1 MYFRYLISLSLGLLL
16 EANDKTVT
24 NDNKTTFQKEKE
36 FFQAIEDS
44 NDYILA
50 STMYNIKDYKK
61 SYELFFKLF
70 SKNSYN
76 VNVNYF
82 LALSAIEIE
91 KYDEASSAFE
101 RILTQKPDFNQ
112 ARYEYAKLLFKLNL
126 KEEAKKEFTILSNSQ
141 INDETKKSVSNYL
154 DILNKETKYFS
165 TNANILLGVG
175 RSTNVNTGLIS
186 PEYRLPGLN
195 DVLVNGQ
202 KPIADNYHNEMLGIN
217 FLNSFKNSPYVIKNA
232 ILVYNKNYFNEE
244 NENLTAYSYKPTI
257 FYLDQ
262 TNKNLYALNFGFT
275 KIEKRDNE
283 NFNVFNI
290 TPTFSN
296 ALITSSLNYQR
307 ISYIHQ
313 VDEEKDFNKYEFLLK
328 YNLLTNLNIYSKLG
342 KSVRVTTERI
352 DLDKN
357 SITGGLEYIYEINGN
372 NLIKFN
378 YEYVK
383 DYFRYENSYFNS
395 KREDDNHFTELA
407 YITKIDKENQI
418 ILSSSYSKNLSNQD
432 AYTYKEVDGKINYIK
447 SFNW

>member
-1 MYFRYLISLSLGLLL
+1 MYLKYILLLSLTLLL
-16 EANDKTVT
+16 EAND
-24 NDNKTTFQKEKE
+24 NKIITDDKNSIQNEE
-36 FFQAIEDS
+36 EYSQAIEDS

-50 STMYNIKDYKK
+50 STMYNIKDYQK

-91 KYDEASSAFE
+91 KYDEATSAFE

-126 KEEAKKEFTILSNSQ
+126 KEEAKKEFIILSNSQ

-165 TNANILLGVG
+165 TNANILFGMG

-186 PEYRLPGLN
+186 PDYRLPGLN
-195 DVLVNGQ
+195 DVLVNGK
-202 KPIADNYHNEMLGIN
+202 KPIADNYHNEMIGIN

-232 ILVYNKNYFNEE
+232 LLVYNKNYFNEE

-262 TNKNLYALNFGFT
+262 TNKSLYALNFGFT

-342 KSVRVTTERI
+342 KSVRITTERI

-372 NLIKFN
+372 NLIKFD
-378 YEYVK
+378 YEYLK
-383 DYFRYENSYFNS
+383 DNFKYENSYFKS
-395 KREDDNHFTELA
+395 KREDDNHFVELA
-407 YITKIDKENQI
+407 YITKINKENQI
-418 ILSSSYSKNLSNQD
+418 IISSSYTKNLSNQD

>member
-1 MYFRYLISLSLGLLL
+1 MYLKYILLLSLTLLL
-16 EANDKTVT
+16 EAND
-24 NDNKTTFQKEKE
+24 NKIITDDKNSIQNEE
-36 FFQAIEDS
+36 EYSQAIEDS

-101 RILTQKPDFNQ
+101 RILTKKPDFDQ

-126 KEEAKKEFTILSNSQ
+126 KEEAKKEFTILNNSQ

-165 TNANILLGVG
+165 TNANILFGVG

-186 PEYRLPGLN
+186 PDYRLPGLN
-195 DVLVNGQ
+195 DVLVNGD
-202 KPIADNYHNEMLGIN
+202 KPIADNYHNEMIGIN

-232 ILVYNKNYFNEE
+232 LLVYNKNYFNEE

-262 TNKNLYALNFGFT
+262 TNKNLYAMNFGFT

-342 KSVRVTTERI
+342 KSVRITTERI

-372 NLIKFN
+372 NLIKFD

-383 DYFRYENSYFNS
+383 DNFKYENSYFNS
-395 KREDDNHFTELA
+395 KREDDNHFAELA
-407 YITKIDKENQI
+407 YITKINKENQI
-418 ILSSSYSKNLSNQD
+418 IISSSYTKNLSNQD
-432 AYTYKEVDGKINYIK
+432 AYTYEEVDGKINYIK

>member
-16 EANDKTVT
+16 EANDNTVT

-36 FFQAIEDS
+36 FSQAIEDS

-50 STMYNIKDYKK
+50 STMYNIKDYQK

-70 SKNSYN
+70 SKDSYN

-82 LALSAIEIE
+82 LALSAIQIE

-244 NENLTAYSYKPTI
+244 NENLTAYAYKPTI

-275 KIEKRDNE
+275 RIEKRDNE

-313 VDEEKDFNKYEFLLK
+313 IDEEKDFNKYEFLLK